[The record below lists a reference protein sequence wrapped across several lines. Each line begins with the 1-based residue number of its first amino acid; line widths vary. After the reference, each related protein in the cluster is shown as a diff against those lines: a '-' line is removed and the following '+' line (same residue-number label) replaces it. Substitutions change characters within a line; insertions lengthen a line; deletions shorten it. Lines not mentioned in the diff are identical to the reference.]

1 MLELENVVFPLH
13 ITPAISSFTAFPT
26 FINLSTNLVHKKA
39 RITICSPGFYCLT
52 SAMTSR
58 HRWKSQSVLYHASHV
73 LIPIAPFH
81 WLFHNAFL
89 MLLTYRVSPR
99 WRLQARPLS
108 EYNNGRT
115 ATNIHDE
122 SRQWKK
128 PQNRL
133 FVILLKRNKKQ
144 LVICEKQNTWKHKTC
159 EN

>member
-26 FINLSTNLVHKKA
+26 FINLFTNLVHKKA
-39 RITICSPGFYCLT
+39 RTTACSRGFYCLT

-73 LIPIAPFH
+73 LIPIAPSH

-108 EYNNGRT
+108 EYNNGRI
-115 ATNIHDE
+115 ATNIHDY

-144 LVICEKQNTWKHKTC
+144 LVICKKQNTWKHKTC

>member
-39 RITICSPGFYCLT
+39 RITVCSPGFYFLT

-89 MLLTYRVSPR
+89 MLLTHRVSPR

-108 EYNNGRT
+108 DYNNGRI

-122 SRQWKK
+122 SRQWEK
-128 PQNRL
+128 PQKRL